1 MRANEWQL
9 HWIHFSQREPE
20 LSTTVGQARIKTRHL
35 EGTPPVPE
43 LFLRQPWLE
52 SSFPRLE
59 KEFSV
64 FKQQGGRQSC
74 DKCGF
79 IKPDPNKFMS
89 CPVFPSRIRPLA
101 STQHYS
107 NPSYSFV
114 CPFPSCCV
122 SSLLRPSFLSDVES
136 AAVHSKQQV
145 MDLARDLSWL
155 WMSQPVGVRVGVQ
168 MDSEKPARKTH
179 TLSLWDFSLSLF
191 LSCKSS
197 TSVLSPQSSSHPPLS
212 SKTGTNQRGSGV
224 SLVAQ
229 DASSLIPAV

>member
-1 MRANEWQL
+1 MAV
-9 HWIHFSQREPE
+9 REPS
-20 LSTTVGQARIKTRHL
+20 L
-35 EGTPPVPE
+35 PP
-43 LFLRQPWLE
+43 
-52 SSFPRLE
+52 LE
-59 KEFSV
+59 KEFSA
-64 FKQQGGRQSC
+64 FKQRRGTKSC

-79 IKPDPNKFMS
+79 MKPNPNKFMS
-89 CPVFPSRIRPLA
+89 CPVFPPHIRPLV
-101 STQHYS
+101 STHHYS
-107 NPSYSFV
+107 NPSHSFV
-114 CPFPSCCV
+114 YLFPSCCI
-122 SSLLRPSFLSDVES
+122 SSLLLPSFLSDVEP

-145 MDLARDLSWL
+145 MDLAQDLSWL
-155 WMSQPVGVRVGVQ
+155 WMSPPVGVRVGVQ

-229 DASSLIPAV
+229 DASSLIPAVEHKPTASLHTLI